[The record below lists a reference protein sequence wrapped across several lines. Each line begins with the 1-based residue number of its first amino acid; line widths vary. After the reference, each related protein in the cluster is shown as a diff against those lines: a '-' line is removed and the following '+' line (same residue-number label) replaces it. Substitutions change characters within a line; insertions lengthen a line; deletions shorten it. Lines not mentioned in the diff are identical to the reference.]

1 MHFVIR
7 TFLVFV
13 AAAFVFSESVAASI
27 VFKPGKKPEYVMPGE
42 EEISGNAAELFQI
55 AQTAEKGGDTKRAI
69 KAYRSLVKRHPKDAL
84 AP

>member
-13 AAAFVFSESVAASI
+13 VAAFVFSESVVASI
-27 VFKPGKKPEYVMPGE
+27 VFKPGKKPEYEMPGE

-55 AQTAEKGGDTKRAI
+55 AQTAEKEGADNI
-69 KAYRSLVKRHPKDAL
+69 S
-84 AP
+84 